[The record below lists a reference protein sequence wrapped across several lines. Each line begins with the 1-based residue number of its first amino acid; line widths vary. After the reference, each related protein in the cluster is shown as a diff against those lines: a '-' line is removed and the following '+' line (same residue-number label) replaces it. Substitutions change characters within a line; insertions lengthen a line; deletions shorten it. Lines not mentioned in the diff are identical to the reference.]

1 MSSNDVLYW
10 INGDDSPEYYKLH
23 LFGDEVHRADLREV
37 ASEWHGGQWSALYA
51 FASSGAI
58 ARGLAWEC
66 EKAAKLAGE
75 AESAEGYQYNEERA
89 DDSLLLMTIADIA
102 RTHGDD

>member
-1 MSSNDVLYW
+1 MSSDVLYW
-10 INGDDSPEYYKLH
+10 INDDDSPEYYKLH
-23 LFGDEVHRADLREV
+23 RFGDEVHRADLRDV

-58 ARGLAWEC
+58 VRGLACEC
-66 EKAAKLAGE
+66 DTAAQFASINE
-75 AESAEGYQYNEERA
+75 AADDHQPNEQRA
-89 DDSLLLMTIADIA
+89 FDDSLLLLTLADIA